1 MNERG
6 AQLQNKNKNG
16 KQEVSDDREGWRGKS
31 SAVSAAALIRAC
43 GGRETL
49 LEAK

>member
-1 MNERG
+1 MRG
-6 AQLQNKNKNG
+6 VSRLQNKDTNG
-16 KQEVSDDREGWRGKS
+16 QQEVSDGGEGWGDTG
-31 SAVSAAALIRAC
+31 SAVLAAALIRAC

>member
-1 MNERG
+1 MSGCLGCRIE
-6 AQLQNKNKNG
+6 NKNG
-16 KQEVSDDREGWRGKS
+16 QQEVSDGEEGWGDTG
-31 SAVSAAALIRAC
+31 SAVLAAALIRAC

>member
-1 MNERG
+1 MSG
-6 AQLQNKNKNG
+6 VSQLQNKNKNG
-16 KQEVSDDREGWRGKS
+16 QQEISDGGKGWGDTG
-31 SAVSAAALIRAC
+31 SAVLAEALIRVC